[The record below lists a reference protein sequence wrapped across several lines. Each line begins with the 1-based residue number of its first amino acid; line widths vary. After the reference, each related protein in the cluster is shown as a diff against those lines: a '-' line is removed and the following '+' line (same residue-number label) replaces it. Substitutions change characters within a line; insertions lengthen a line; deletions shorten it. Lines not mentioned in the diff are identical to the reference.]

1 MPNTNFWCQEL
12 IMNPLISAASV
23 IAAGLVRTPQHHLQP
38 KKTHLKDLW
47 NPAFSISNYHMLSK
61 IEVAMIK
68 DKSA

>member
-1 MPNTNFWCQEL
+1 
-12 IMNPLISAASV
+12 MNPLISAASV
-23 IAAGLVRTPQHHLQP
+23 IAAGLVRSPQTSSSTQKNP
-38 KKTHLKDLW
+38 PQKDLW